1 MTEAARIP
9 GPARRPLMALAGAL
23 LLLAGVAGATA
34 EPPTSEAN
42 RLLFQTDQLSGV
54 EPPADLH
61 YRFVSRPREGEGD
74 GFEDAIVLHV
84 TPGET
89 AGARRVEVDYFSG
102 ERHRYVPPVER
113 ASGNPVVMVF
123 LQRDVT
129 EMQQRTQG
137 NWRYFQ
143 RAIKFAL
150 EDGAQVRPVTFT
162 FHGHETAGT
171 EVRFQPY
178 RKLGREEALR
188 LLGGKTYV
196 ITLSDAVPGGVYQM
210 RTVVPGETP
219 EAPALLEE
227 TLTYNDS

>member
-102 ERHRYVPPVER
+102 ER
-113 ASGNPVVMVF
+113 
-123 LQRDVT
+123 
-129 EMQQRTQG
+129 
-137 NWRYFQ
+137 
-143 RAIKFAL
+143 
-150 EDGAQVRPVTFT
+150 
-162 FHGHETAGT
+162 
-171 EVRFQPY
+171 
-178 RKLGREEALR
+178 
-188 LLGGKTYV
+188 V
-196 ITLSDAVPGGVYQM
+196 ITSYSIHYTKLYDLHIG
-210 RTVVPGETP
+210 R
-219 EAPALLEE
+219 
-227 TLTYNDS
+227 NDPTNLRRR